1 MFTKR
6 KLKYRIGTVR
16 ITVVANDKIGLEQY
30 CAVPHP
36 LVAWEWQ
43 EGGP

>member
-16 ITVVANDKIGLEQY
+16 ITVVANDKIGLST
-30 CAVPHP
+30 VLSPTP
-36 LVAWEWQ
+36 L
-43 EGGP
+43 